1 MRKILF
7 TPIAFEQDNNW
18 QEDNKQGFA
27 KLK

>member
-7 TPIAFEQDNNW
+7 TPIAFEQYNNW